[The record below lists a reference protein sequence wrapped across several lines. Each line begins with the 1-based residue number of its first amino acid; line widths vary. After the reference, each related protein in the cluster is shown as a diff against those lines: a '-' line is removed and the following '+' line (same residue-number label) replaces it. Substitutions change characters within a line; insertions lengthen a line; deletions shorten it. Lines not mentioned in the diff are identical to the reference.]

1 MSEDTA
7 DIVGTIESDF
17 TVTIDSATIVT
28 AFLMVK
34 GKPDL
39 PLEIKGNK
47 REVTVP
53 DLPAGDSTVRL
64 DLFWAPGDKDAT
76 IDVGTVI
83 SGMAEAIPPKQ
94 TIDRGQSPGFALL
107 FGK

>member
-7 DIVGTIESDF
+7 DIVGTIDANF
-17 TVTIDSATIVT
+17 TVKIDSATIVT

-34 GKPDL
+34 GQPNL
-39 PLEIKGNK
+39 PLAILGNK

-64 DLFWAPGDKDAT
+64 DLFWAPGDPDAT
-76 IDVGTVI
+76 IDVGTVN
-83 SGMAEAIPPKQ
+83 SGVAQAIPPKQ

>member
-7 DIVGTIESDF
+7 DIVGTVGSNF
-17 TVTIDSATIVT
+17 TVKIDSATIVT
-28 AFLMVK
+28 AFLMVD

-39 PLEIKGNK
+39 ALDIAGSK

-53 DLPAGDSTVRL
+53 SLPAGDSTVRL
-64 DLFWAPGDKDAT
+64 DLFWAPADPDAT
-76 IDVGTVI
+76 IDVGTVT
-83 SGMAEAIPPKQ
+83 SGTVNVILPKQ
-94 TIDRGQSPGFALL
+94 TIDAGQTPGFAEL